1 MRTLTP
7 SEKLSLQ
14 VSIALMAGMFS
25 VVPTA
30 YGAPTLNEIKSVTAN
45 GAPNNT
51 TVHQSGNMT
60 AVMANGNRNNV
71 IDWTDFSVGA
81 NEQVIFDAIDTAGS
95 GYTKTNNYLNTV
107 SGGGTSY
114 INGVMAGG
122 RNVYVVNP
130 NGVIMGK
137 DAVVDVGSL
146 YVSTRDAAAVYKA
159 ANVANQSTD
168 MSPLAN
174 PATAEADVV
183 NMGRIQADKVSVEAK
198 NIRFLN
204 TADLHYQA
212 NTDDGSVQYV
222 ENSTTNPASYTT
234 PTTASALAK
243 AIDSKPVMNPAKNLG
258 TVTLNGSGYVHVG
271 YDAYDATNAYLNSDP
286 ATDPYSPVT
295 LKYTSNGKTY
305 LTKDNAYALVKNAP
319 QLQDMDTN
327 LTLNYMLGDN
337 ITLSGTF
344 KPIGTGEVAADSTHK
359 TGRAFSGSFDGNYF
373 KVSNLTTSGQY
384 AGLFGSVV
392 GSSYSDK
399 AQIMNIGV
407 EGANVEAISTSSK
420 LGYAGGIV
428 GFAKYARIQ
437 NVYNKNKTGA
447 TYAVK
452 PSYSQSA
459 AASDFGGSL
468 GPYSVSGVVGGV
480 VGYAQESDIDG
491 VYSTGIVYDG
501 AGLVGMMV
509 GSDLTNAYFAG
520 ELANTDYTSGGTTPD
535 PHYMITDSV
544 DPAARMSN
552 VSRSSSIKNVYSSGV
567 YTAMKTDYLLS
578 YAYNRALAPTNVT
591 NGYII
596 DTSKKIGQRLYATS
610 NGAVTGA
617 AMDETKAS
625 NYAFMIDASGN
636 RVTKNNDWRVYDGQS
651 VPLLRN
657 FLKANGQGTVPV
669 TFTYNLYNAASGGSK
684 LLNNSVK
691 GSTNKGVVYNGYYI
705 GVDSVQ
711 QDSSRNLNTS
721 KIGYDGTKRIKAVGD
736 SNTYFY
742 STGQDGYDLAAD
754 SLEVQKRNL
763 VPDTGTINVSKVY
776 DGTNDFKSAVEDAL
790 GVGSNAIDV
799 VAEYNNNGKWVEY
812 GAVKVNTGTS
822 ASPVYAYDN
831 VSLGPNAVTQADS
844 GSAYHVS
851 QANPLTVRLSTTG
864 SLTGAD
870 AGNYDFDPSG
880 INNGSVQFTGD
891 ITRRPVYVGLQ
902 EDTGINKTY
911 DSTSGV
917 IYLGSNNN
925 WSSPEDNVQDMSK
938 NVSATDAGLISGDS
952 LVVNAPYYADASGAA
967 VSNAGTGYNVNYELG
982 INSTNANPSYASDYE
997 FLNYVTTGSGT
1008 GISYAP
1014 GNTVATVNGVQTLS
1028 GTGDIATRNVK
1039 STSVQFLDSNNNP
1052 ITNYDKVYDYTSDF
1066 DATGVNFAAGSVTV
1080 ATAQANGG
1088 KTNTEGIIDK
1098 DAYAFNFTLGSANY
1112 YDATGKNKAKTV
1124 SDATQVGFTMTSNAS
1139 SVLDNYTLDSQPF
1152 TINTSVNPN
1161 QAEVTIFHKGNIT
1174 KRAID
1179 VAMLT
1184 DSGINKFYD
1193 GKDTVK
1199 DPSNR
1204 GYLAFSNSSTNGTAS
1219 SGTNTSATGYVGY
1232 DANTAYKLVSDDT
1245 ALNDG
1250 TFFVIKAAYSTD
1262 GANGTGASASRIA
1275 GATANAADVYNPNA
1289 QGKGSDKIIDYTVAL
1304 NGIYADNYTLNG
1316 NSATASGTGTAGPQ
1330 AALTATGAIDPRKI
1344 TGITFGD
1351 VTKNYDGTADV
1362 GTVNGVT
1369 QDTNQIHVTGLT
1381 IDTSDGLTAGTN
1393 GLVGNDSF
1401 SSVLGTTS
1409 QVVGAQTWEVLPSG
1423 SGSTLTAKYGTPTSQ
1438 GGTLVTSQGGTFV
1451 ANEHAYDLNGDRK
1464 GESRQVQYT
1473 GVQSIT
1479 SSNQNYTT
1487 AGISNVQYGTGTINP
1502 LEINSLSISGTGNIS
1517 KIYDGTDKVVGGWQ
1531 PATVSYTG
1539 AGSAVPGNLIV
1550 TPATQITSAMV
1561 EAALGKT
1568 ATASGL
1574 TGKGKDAGGNVISL
1588 SNIGYTVD
1596 TSNTKYD
1603 STHVGNSTNP
1613 GATAINYAV
1622 TVSNSAYG
1630 DYTLAQQNNAAAV
1643 VNNNG
1648 DVAGYTSSGGN
1659 VAEFSKAATI
1669 TSRNIFTSPV
1679 KNLTKTYD
1687 GTDTVFG
1694 QNGTNSGSDVV
1705 NFDTIN
1711 ANTDGLVGTDGVT
1724 NASRAVYA
1732 GDTRSGY
1739 DANDANVYTDGV
1751 QTTQQGAKQVDYT
1764 VALSDGNK
1772 YSDYTFLKDTDGDGQ
1787 YSTFTSNTLN
1797 MVGQNTYR
1805 VDGNDI
1811 TQADMTV
1818 TVAPVEKVYDGNT
1831 GVTTATLTQGT
1842 GNPAYTPLTGDT
1854 VTITTQSSSAYAD
1867 ANVGTGKQVTYDLV
1881 ATGGGANG
1889 KDLSNYRLVDGSGN
1903 ALSFTQNSNGSYNVT
1918 YVGTGDI
1925 TTLTV
1930 GSISAAL
1937 NQITKVYDGTDTIAY
1952 NHALG
1957 DFDSTQTGSATAAGY
1972 VNNVTLG
1979 TLAPLTSGYT
1989 VDETNSKYLGTN
2001 VGSYNVGSYNVD
2013 YVFVIDKSI
2022 AQNLDLTALGATYDA
2037 AGNATV
2043 HYTSTSNNA
2052 TITPKNVYAY
2062 LNSAGLAADPSKQY
2076 DGTATVNGITP
2087 ANLVTVDGLET
2098 ADPSYTV
2105 SAAYQ
2110 STDVAVDSSNKPV
2123 LSQNDIDYTVGVS
2136 GNYNLFTVDANGNIQ
2151 DKNASAAKNYQYTS
2165 TGTSKGNI
2173 VDAANPATVIGSGN
2187 NMSALVTQPSNV
2199 LTGTGT
2205 ITPKDVYLNTTL
2217 AEKDYDGYDTVALSG
2232 TATAIPK
2239 ITVTGTVN
2247 NDTLNVA
2254 PVSGSY
2260 GIYTYDGTTNGFA
2273 ADPNVNY
2280 NAAAS
2285 TTGYKAVQYK
2295 GLALTNGTG
2304 KATNYQLAGTA
2315 VYSDDLTQAGNTG
2328 KYYFDATTGTATY
2341 SEAAGLG
2348 KIDRKSLSGTGVG
2361 SYNAITKVYDGTR
2374 DVGYDHTTGGF
2385 DTSQSQK
2392 ATKESFV
2399 NGLQIGNTSLVLGQD
2414 YTVSSALYNSKD
2426 VTTAPQTVDYVY
2438 QMSQNFVNNYNLGSI
2453 SNYNATT
2460 NQLTDRITGTI
2471 TPKNAY
2477 VMLTGLAK
2485 NANPTKVYDGDAVLR
2500 TNSQATA
2507 DTSKGTAGW
2516 TDGGGG
2522 TGSATDLHNYL
2533 NVDGLK
2539 GDTYTVSA
2547 VYKDAGGNAAADAN
2561 AGSKLVA
2568 YTANVNDGN
2577 GGNNYKLY
2585 TTDGNVVSTSTN
2597 AMDYAANGST
2607 TALANAGTVNSTL
2620 NGTGTIEKNQF
2631 TIDFTKAIKEF
2642 DNDAVIDM
2650 DQLSPTTS
2658 ASQLPNPT
2666 ASGTANN
2673 ETIVLSNTSG
2683 QLLTGQYGEYDYQN
2697 GGFTADKNVNVTLET
2712 DASGNVKYYDSND
2725 NPVTKGTDANG
2736 NVIFWDANGN
2746 TTDSNGKPIQ
2756 GYEKI
2761 AGTNDKAVQY
2771 TGIANALASQ
2781 TGSANMSNYELVSTA
2796 VGNDLTNDTGYLYDS
2811 TNNTITFSNKAGK
2824 GRIERKQLSANDIE
2838 ADFKSG
2844 YSREY
2849 DTTSN
2854 VASALSLNNGTGSVV
2869 SDLNE
2874 AKKYFD
2880 IHTTAATGGV
2890 SLDYNLTSATFK
2902 DTAGNNASDVGNYD
2916 MEYVVN
2922 GISAVSLRNFVI
2934 SPTVAQ
2940 NWQQT
2945 FNSNRPASGNV
2956 TSSNITGEIT
2966 KRIISGSAYDSSN
2979 NLLGQQLKTYD
2990 GTIAG
2995 ETLTVDHSGRAQANG
3010 KTYFD
3015 IDDDDMAVLDLNSKT
3030 GLVGVTGNYADA
3042 NANIDPN
3049 TTGSGG
3055 KAVNYAITDGGLGS
3069 NYVIDSAANNQNYNG
3084 ANYQGKGDIARRPVY
3099 VTDSGG
3105 IVLEKPYD
3113 GTAAATIGTNRTFTL
3128 ETGSPGTSR
3137 GILNDEAE
3145 LDTVTAEYVKNGTA
3159 DANVE
3164 RDSSGTVINKDV
3176 KIYLGLKDKNGD
3188 ADNYYLEADVSGQSN
3203 QIAGTTAAGGQTTY
3217 ITEQDGGRINPQTIR
3232 VSVTQA
3238 PTKDYD
3244 GTDAVT
3250 GSYTSAGGTVVNYA
3264 SVDNITAAGSNVSV
3278 ANNGAG
3284 NLAIDLNNDG
3294 TNDENIQLTLQDANY
3309 VDTSTTHG
3317 TVAAKDVSRS
3327 DNTASGT
3334 VMQDKEAVY
3343 TLGINNGNYDLVDA
3357 SGRNLTSNASRTAEL
3372 TAAGAEITPYRL
3384 TVTTVNP
3391 VTKDYDGTA
3400 GVDVASTSTNE
3411 VQDVL
3416 NGSGTVTGMQAGE
3429 TMNGI
3434 LDWDK
3439 TYGLYLSNGGTTV
3452 NDADANASAGESDTT
3467 GISHSMYYQLALN
3480 DNDGKNYSFDTGAV
3494 KTISG
3499 TNAGTGK
3506 INRVAITLDADS
3518 VSLPYGRALPSP
3530 LNGSVGG
3537 LRTNGDYTTTPAV
3550 LGDTQFKTA
3559 GELAAGVQDVTQ
3571 DKDFTFQSSGSG
3583 IYGWYKNQAG
3593 TEMRYGTYSYTE
3605 VDASKN
3611 KTVKSATGWYTDQ
3624 LDGGTLVHE
3633 YDTTNKVWNWYTTK
3647 QVTNSYTATAQG
3659 GGTVAATVAL
3669 TDAGGRPLTYLT
3681 TTGSYTDTNGN
3692 VVARFDQATGTYTD
3706 ASGNTLFT
3714 YDAAKDAYTVGGV
3727 SYEWNGNA
3735 YKDASGNA
3743 LALGSVNSTVA
3754 QDTAYTDLGASYQP
3768 QYGANYYLVQD
3779 AGNANAL
3786 SRYST
3791 GGGGSSGGSSGSSSG
3806 GGSVTPKPTSTVTP
3820 TPTPTPAVTPT
3831 TTPVTETETVT
3842 PVVPTV
3848 TTDEVVPKSI
3858 IPNASA
3864 YNQVSHDF
3872 NNDVNRNANAAI
3884 AYTDT
3889 SGNPVEISGKGVE
3902 SELANTVTTADVD
3915 AGAEVQQSD
3924 ASKSTIAINTSDVV
3938 NLLGEDVVSNGSI
3951 GLSSGTGTSGTN
3963 LTTTEDGYL
3972 SVSTDK
3978 ALTADS
3984 QAAIENS
3991 DGTTNLSGA
4000 ADSEAAIENSNGTTN
4015 LSNATDSQA
4024 AIEGSNGTTNLIG
4037 AIGSESEEETAE
4049 AVAMNAA
4056 GGSSKTRDGQ
4066 DSELSQDEQDAR
4078 YKSGEASIEY
4088 SAGLSEATDEDEDK
4102 DEEEKRR
4109 NREQRSEEEE
4119 QQDSQAEIQYK
4130 NAVA

>member
-51 TVHQSGNMT
+51 TVHQSSDKSMT

-81 NEQVIFDAIDTAGS
+81 NDKVIFDAIDTAGS

-146 YVSTRDAAAVYKA
+146 YVSTRDT
-159 ANVANQSTD
+159 ANVTYNVTDQTSD
-168 MSPLAN
+168 MSPLQN
-174 PATAEADVV
+174 TATAQADVV
-183 NMGRIQADKVSVEAK
+183 NMGRIQADKVSVEAQ

-204 TADLHYQA
+204 TRDLHYQA

-222 ENSTTNPASYTT
+222 ANRTDGVANPASYTT
-234 PTTASALAK
+234 PAASALAT
-243 AIDSKPVMNPAKNLG
+243 AIDSKPVMAPANNLG

-271 YDAYDATNAYLNSDP
+271 YEATATSTTAATSTTNGQYATPTALSDYYDP
-286 ATDPYSPVT
+286 ATK
-295 LKYTSNGKTY
+295 KYTYAPSTLGYQISDGNGSTI
-305 LTKDNAYALVKNAP
+305 TGDNDFALVHNATE
-319 QLQDMDTN
+319 LQNMASN
-327 LTLNYMLGDN
+327 LSQNYMLAND
-337 ITLSGTF
+337 ISG
-344 KPIGTGEVAADSTHK
+344 
-359 TGRAFSGSFDGNYF
+359 FSGYFTPVGTESNPFTGNLDGNYF
-373 KVSNLTTSGQY
+373 KIDGLRAYGYN
-384 AGLFGSVV
+384 AGLFGKVQ
-392 GSSYSDK
+392 GSANK
-399 AQIMNIGV
+399 KVNIMNLGIVNGYV
-407 EGANVEAISTSSK
+407 AASGIKASTYTAHG
-420 LGYAGGIV
+420 GYAGAVAGQAEHAVIE
-428 GFAKYARIQ
+428 
-437 NVYNKNKTGA
+437 NVYNTSQVEA
-447 TYAVK
+447 TQVDAK
-452 PSYSQSA
+452 FEISQT
-459 AASDFGGSL
+459 
-468 GPYSVSGVVGGV
+468 SGLKEYWVYDAVVGGL
-480 VGYAQESDIDG
+480 VGKAVNTTIDG
-491 VYSTGIVYDG
+491 VYNSGSVTAGAGIVGELENSTLRNAYNSGTITNKDYTISNNVPTEDSHYALVDKLTGTNTIENVYG
-501 AGLVGMMV
+501 AG
-509 GSDLTNAYFAG
+509 SYIAG
-520 ELANTDYTSGGTTPD
+520 TAAETQYANNL
-535 PHYMITDSV
+535 
-544 DPAARMSN
+544 R
-552 VSRSSSIKNVYSSGV
+552 
-567 YTAMKTDYLLS
+567 
-578 YAYNRALAPTNVT
+578 LAPDKSVIT

-596 DTSKKIGQRLYATS
+596 DSSMAKKARLYSYDS
-610 NGAVTGA
+610 NNNISGGN
-617 AMDETKAS
+617 ELQAS
-625 NYAFMIDASGN
+625 SYGFLGTVS
-636 RVTKNNDWRVYDGQS
+636 KNDTWRIYDDYS

-721 KIGYDGTKRIKAVGD
+721 KIGYDGTTRIKAVGD
-736 SNTYFY
+736 RNTYFY

-822 ASPVYAYDN
+822 ASPVYTYDD
-831 VSLGPNAVTQADS
+831 VRLGSNAVTKAE
-844 GSAYHVS
+844 SAAGVYHVS

-870 AGNYDFDPSG
+870 AGNYDFDPSS

-911 DSTSGV
+911 DSTFDV

-925 WSSPEDNVQDMSK
+925 WSSPEDNVQDMSQ

-967 VSNAGTGYNVNYELG
+967 VSNAGTGYNVNYKLG

-1028 GTGDIATRNVK
+1028 GTGDIAKRNVV
-1039 STSVQFLDSNNNP
+1039 STSVQFLDSNNNV
-1052 ITNYDKVYDYTSDF
+1052 IKNYDKVYDFTSDF
-1066 DATGVNFAAGSVTV
+1066 DAKGVNFAAGSVTV
-1080 ATAQANGG
+1080 ATAKANGG
-1088 KTNTEGIIDK
+1088 KTNTEGIIYT
-1098 DAYAFNFTLGSANY
+1098 DAPAFNFTLGSANY
-1112 YDATGKNKAKTV
+1112 YDATGTKKAKTV

-1184 DSGINKFYD
+1184 DSGIDKFYD

-1232 DANTAYKLVSDDT
+1232 DANTAYKLVSDDNT

-1250 TFFVIKAAYSTD
+1250 TFFVINAAYSTD

-1304 NGIYADNYTLNG
+1304 SGTYADNYTLNG

-1409 QVVGAQTWEVLPSG
+1409 KPVTVNGQTENWEVLPSG
-1423 SGSTLTAKYGTPTSQ
+1423 SGGTLTAEYGTPTSQ
-1438 GGTLVTSQGGTFV
+1438 GGTLASQGGTF
-1451 ANEHAYDLNGDRK
+1451 ASNEHAYDLDGDGA
-1464 GESRQVQYT
+1464 GESREVQYT

-1479 SSNQNYTT
+1479 SSNQNYTM
-1487 AGISNVQYGTGTINP
+1487 AGISNIQYGTGTINP

-1550 TPATQITSAMV
+1550 TPATQITSADV

-1574 TGKGKDAGGNVISL
+1574 TGKGTDAGGNVISL
-1588 SNIGYTVD
+1588 GNIGYTVD

-1603 STHVGNSTNP
+1603 SKHVGNSTNP
-1613 GATAINYAV
+1613 GATAINYAI

-1630 DYTLAQQNNAAAV
+1630 DYTLAKQNNAAAV
-1643 VNNNG
+1643 VNSNS

-1687 GTDTVFG
+1687 GTDTVIG

-1705 NFDTIN
+1705 NFDVID
-1711 ANTDGLVGTDGVT
+1711 ANTDGLVVTDGVT

-1739 DANDANVYTDGV
+1739 DANDANVYTDGKQATV
-1751 QTTQQGAKQVDYT
+1751 QGAKQVDYT

-1787 YSTFTSNTLN
+1787 YSTFTSNPIN
-1797 MVGQNTYR
+1797 MVGTNTYR
-1805 VDGNDI
+1805 VAGNNI
-1811 TQADMTV
+1811 KQADLTV
-1818 TVAPVEKVYDGNT
+1818 TIAPIEKVYDGNT

-1881 ATGGGANG
+1881 ATGGGTNG

-2001 VGSYNVGSYNVD
+2001 VGSYNVD

-2022 AQNLDLTALGATYDA
+2022 AQNLNLTALGATYDA

-2187 NMSALVTQPSNV
+2187 NMSALVTQPSKV

-2247 NDTLNVA
+2247 NDSLNVA

-2280 NAAAS
+2280 NAAAR

-2341 SEAAGLG
+2341 SEAAELG

-2631 TIDFTKAIKEF
+2631 TIDFTEAIKEF

-2658 ASQLPNPT
+2658 ASRLPNPT

-2673 ETIVLSNTSG
+2673 ETIVLSNASG

-2736 NVIFWDANGN
+2736 NVIFWDANGK

-2761 AGTNDKAVQY
+2761 TGINDKAVQY

-2824 GRIERKQLSANDIE
+2824 GHIDRKQLRANDIE

-2990 GTIAG
+2990 GTTAG
-2995 ETLTVDHSGRAQANG
+2995 ETLTVDPSGRAQANG

-3015 IDDDDMAVLDLNSKT
+3015 IDDDDMAVLGLDRKT

-3055 KAVNYAITDGGLGS
+3055 KAVNYAITDGGLGN

-3084 ANYQGKGDIARRPVY
+3084 TNYQGKGDIARRPVY

-3113 GTAAATIGTNRTFTL
+3113 GTAAATVGTNRTFTL

-3145 LDTVTAEYVKNGTA
+3145 LDTVTAEYLKNGTA

-3217 ITEQDGGRINPQTIR
+3217 ITEQDGGRINPQTIK

-3384 TVTTVNP
+3384 TVNTVNS

-3480 DNDGKNYSFDTGAV
+3480 DNEGKNYSFDTGAV

-3499 TNAGTGK
+3499 TDAGTGK

-3659 GGTVAATVAL
+3659 GGTVTL
-3669 TDAGGRPLTYLT
+3669 TDASGTALNYSA
-3681 TTGSYTDTNGN
+3681 GSYTDANGN

-3806 GGSVTPKPTSTVTP
+3806 GGSVTPKPTPTVTP

-3963 LTTTEDGYL
+3963 VTTTEDGYL

-4024 AIEGSNGTTNLIG
+4024 AIESSNGTTNLIG
-4037 AIGSESEEETAE
+4037 AIGSEGEDETAE

-4056 GGSSKTRDGQ
+4056 AGSSKTRDGQ

-4109 NREQRSEEEE
+4109 KREQRSEKEE